1 VRSVLLTRLMLL
13 IATTIMVMT
22 IPINAA
28 ESEDQSL
35 YLKLLKYEYDNR
47 TFAYLGMKKAAH
59 VLKDEP
65 AGVFYQ
71 AYYDLEVVNQ
81 QIYKRSAVALNFD
94 YKASWFTKFRG
105 HAGGFAAHFITFS
118 PESLIKI
125 IVPYIP
131 KLEQLRDLADPR
143 YQSFFAY
150 IVAHVAQEK
159 TQLEASQIAKAEGW
173 EQGAK
178 VLRAFVDSIDV
189 DNITVIHGDN

>member
-1 VRSVLLTRLMLL
+1 MRVILQTGLILLTAYILVAMP
-13 IATTIMVMT
+13 ISATE
-22 IPINAA
+22 A
-28 ESEDQSL
+28 EDQTL
-35 YLKLLKYEYDNR
+35 YMKRLKYEFDNR
-47 TFAYLGMKKAAH
+47 TFAYLSMKKAAH

-81 QIYKRSAVALNFD
+81 DIYKRSAISLNFD
-94 YKASWFTKFRG
+94 YKANWFTRFRG
-105 HAGGFAAHFITFS
+105 NAAGFATHLIIFS
-118 PESLIKI
+118 PESLIKV

-143 YQSFFAY
+143 YESFFAY
-150 IVAHVAQEK
+150 IVAQEQA
-159 TQLEASQIAKAEGW
+159 QLEASQIAKAEGW

-189 DNITVIHGDN
+189 ENITVMHGDN

>member
-22 IPINAA
+22 MPINAA

-150 IVAHVAQEK
+150 IVAQEK
-159 TQLEASQIAKAEGW
+159 AQLEASQIAKAEGW

-189 DNITVIHGDN
+189 DKITVIHGDN

>member
-1 VRSVLLTRLMLL
+1 MRSVLLTRLMLL

-22 IPINAA
+22 MPINAA

-47 TFAYLGMKKAAH
+47 TFAYLGMEKAAH

-125 IVPYIP
+125 LVPYIP

-150 IVAHVAQEK
+150 IVAQEK
-159 TQLEASQIAKAEGW
+159 AQLEASQIAKAEGW

>member
-13 IATTIMVMT
+13 IAITIMVMT
-22 IPINAA
+22 MPINAA

-47 TFAYLGMKKAAH
+47 TFAYLGMEKAAH

-105 HAGGFAAHFITFS
+105 HAGGFAAYFITFS

-125 IVPYIP
+125 IAPYIP
-131 KLEQLRDLADPR
+131 KLEQLRDLSATR
-143 YQSFFAY
+143 NQLFFDY
-150 IVAHVAQEK
+150 VVAQEQA
-159 TQLEASQIAKAEGW
+159 QLQASQIAKKEGW

-178 VLRAFVDSIDV
+178 VLRGFVVGIDIDEIV
-189 DNITVIHGDN
+189 ATPIQ

>member
-1 VRSVLLTRLMLL
+1 MRSVLLTRLMLL
-13 IATTIMVMT
+13 IASTIMVMT
-22 IPINAA
+22 MPINAA

-47 TFAYLGMKKAAH
+47 TFAYLGMEKAAH

-81 QIYKRSAVALNFD
+81 QIYKRSAIALNFD
-94 YKASWFTKFRG
+94 YKPSWFTKFRG
-105 HAGGFAAHFITFS
+105 HAGGFAAYFITFS

-125 IVPYIP
+125 LVPYIP

-150 IVAHVAQEK
+150 IVAQEK
-159 TQLEASQIAKAEGW
+159 AQLEASQMAKAEGW

-189 DNITVIHGDN
+189 DKITVMHGDN

>member
-1 VRSVLLTRLMLL
+1 MRSVFLIRLMLL

-22 IPINAA
+22 MPINAA

-47 TFAYLGMKKAAH
+47 TFAYLGMEKAAH

-81 QIYKRSAVALNFD
+81 QIYKRSAIALNFD

-105 HAGGFAAHFITFS
+105 HAGGFAAYFITFS

-125 IVPYIP
+125 IAPYIP

-150 IVAHVAQEK
+150 VVAQEQA
-159 TQLEASQIAKAEGW
+159 QLEASQMAKAEGW

-189 DNITVIHGDN
+189 DKITVMHGDN

>member
-1 VRSVLLTRLMLL
+1 MRSVLLTRLMLL

-22 IPINAA
+22 MPINAA

-71 AYYDLEVVNQ
+71 AYYDLEMVNQ

-125 IVPYIP
+125 IVPYVP

-150 IVAHVAQEK
+150 IVAQEK
-159 TQLEASQIAKAEGW
+159 AQLEASQIAKAEGW

-189 DNITVIHGDN
+189 DKITVMHGDN

>member
-1 VRSVLLTRLMLL
+1 MRSVLLTRLMLL

-150 IVAHVAQEK
+150 IVAQEK

>member
-22 IPINAA
+22 MPINAA

-47 TFAYLGMKKAAH
+47 TFAYLGMEKAAH

-81 QIYKRSAVALNFD
+81 QIYKRSAIALNFD
-94 YKASWFTKFRG
+94 YKPSWFTKFRG

-150 IVAHVAQEK
+150 IVAQEK

>member
-1 VRSVLLTRLMLL
+1 MRSVLLTRLMLL

-22 IPINAA
+22 MPINAA

-125 IVPYIP
+125 LVPYIP

-150 IVAHVAQEK
+150 IVAQEK

-189 DNITVIHGDN
+189 DNITVMHGDN

>member
-1 VRSVLLTRLMLL
+1 MRSVLLTRLMLL

-22 IPINAA
+22 MPINAA

-150 IVAHVAQEK
+150 IVAQEK

-189 DNITVIHGDN
+189 DNITVINGDN

>member
-1 VRSVLLTRLMLL
+1 MRVILQTGLILLTAYILVAMP
-13 IATTIMVMT
+13 ISATE
-22 IPINAA
+22 A
-28 ESEDQSL
+28 EDQTL
-35 YLKLLKYEYDNR
+35 YMKRLKYEFDNR
-47 TFAYLGMKKAAH
+47 TFAYLSMKKAAH

-81 QIYKRSAVALNFD
+81 DIYKRSAISLNFD
-94 YKASWFTKFRG
+94 YKANWFTRFRG
-105 HAGGFAAHFITFS
+105 NAAGFATHLITFS
-118 PESLIKI
+118 PESLIKV

-150 IVAHVAQEK
+150 IVAQEQA
-159 TQLEASQIAKAEGW
+159 QLEASQMAKAEGW

-189 DNITVIHGDN
+189 DKITVIHGDN

>member
-1 VRSVLLTRLMLL
+1 MRSVLLTRLMLL

-22 IPINAA
+22 MPINAA

-47 TFAYLGMKKAAH
+47 TFAYLGMEKAAH

-150 IVAHVAQEK
+150 IVAQEQA
-159 TQLEASQIAKAEGW
+159 QLEASQIAKAEGW

>member
-1 VRSVLLTRLMLL
+1 MRSVLLTRLMLL

-22 IPINAA
+22 MPINAA

-47 TFAYLGMKKAAH
+47 TFAYLGMEKAAH

-105 HAGGFAAHFITFS
+105 YAGGFAAHFITFS

-143 YQSFFAY
+143 SQSFFAY
-150 IVAHVAQEK
+150 IVAQEK
-159 TQLEASQIAKAEGW
+159 AQLKASQIAKAEGW

-189 DNITVIHGDN
+189 DKITVIHGDN

>member
-1 VRSVLLTRLMLL
+1 MRSVLLTRLMLL

-22 IPINAA
+22 MPINAA

-47 TFAYLGMKKAAH
+47 TFAYLSMQKAAH
-59 VLKDEP
+59 VLKSEP

-71 AYYDLEVVNQ
+71 AYYDLEVINQ
-81 QIYKRSAVALNFD
+81 VIYKRNAAALNFN
-94 YKASWFTKFRG
+94 YSANWFTRFRG
-105 HAGGFAAHFITFS
+105 HAAGFATHFITFS
-118 PESLIKI
+118 PESLIKV

-131 KLEQLRDLADPR
+131 KLEQLRDLADSR
-143 YQSFFAY
+143 YPSFFAY
-150 IVAHVAQEK
+150 IVAQEK
-159 TQLEASQIAKAEGW
+159 VQLEASQIAKAEGW

-189 DNITVIHGDN
+189 DKITVMHGDN

>member
-1 VRSVLLTRLMLL
+1 MRSVLLTRLMLL

-22 IPINAA
+22 MPINAA

-150 IVAHVAQEK
+150 IVAQEK
-159 TQLEASQIAKAEGW
+159 AQLEASQIAKAEGW

-189 DNITVIHGDN
+189 DKITVIHGDN

>member
-1 VRSVLLTRLMLL
+1 MRSVLLTRLMLL

-47 TFAYLGMKKAAH
+47 TFAYLGMEKAAH

-81 QIYKRSAVALNFD
+81 QIYKRSAIALNFD
-94 YKASWFTKFRG
+94 YKPSWFTKFRG
-105 HAGGFAAHFITFS
+105 HAGGFAAYFITFS

-125 IVPYIP
+125 IAPYIP

-150 IVAHVAQEK
+150 IVAQEK
-159 TQLEASQIAKAEGW
+159 AQLEASQIAKAEGW

-189 DNITVIHGDN
+189 DKITVMHGDN

>member
-1 VRSVLLTRLMLL
+1 MRVILQTGLILLTAYILVAMP
-13 IATTIMVMT
+13 ISATE
-22 IPINAA
+22 A
-28 ESEDQSL
+28 EDQTL
-35 YLKLLKYEYDNR
+35 YMKRLKYEFDNR
-47 TFAYLGMKKAAH
+47 TFAYLSMKKAAH

-81 QIYKRSAVALNFD
+81 DIYKRSAISLNFD
-94 YKASWFTKFRG
+94 YKANWFTRFRG
-105 HAGGFAAHFITFS
+105 NAAGFATHLIIFS
-118 PESLIKI
+118 PESLIKV

-150 IVAHVAQEK
+150 IVAQEK

-189 DNITVIHGDN
+189 DKITVMHGDN

>member
-1 VRSVLLTRLMLL
+1 VRSVFLTRLMLL

-22 IPINAA
+22 TPINAA

-47 TFAYLGMKKAAH
+47 TFAYLGMEKAAH

-81 QIYKRSAVALNFD
+81 QIYKRSAIALNFD
-94 YKASWFTKFRG
+94 YKPSWFTKFRG
-105 HAGGFAAHFITFS
+105 HAGGFAAYFITFS

-150 IVAHVAQEK
+150 IVAQEK
-159 TQLEASQIAKAEGW
+159 AQLEASQIAKAEGW

-189 DNITVIHGDN
+189 DKITVMHGDN

>member
-1 VRSVLLTRLMLL
+1 VRSVFLTRLMLL

-22 IPINAA
+22 MPINAA

-47 TFAYLGMKKAAH
+47 TFAYLGMEKAAH

-81 QIYKRSAVALNFD
+81 QIYKRSAIALNFD
-94 YKASWFTKFRG
+94 YKPSWFTKFRG
-105 HAGGFAAHFITFS
+105 HAGGFAAYFITFS

-125 IVPYIP
+125 IAPYIP

-150 IVAHVAQEK
+150 IVAQEK
-159 TQLEASQIAKAEGW
+159 AQLEASQMAKAEGW

-189 DNITVIHGDN
+189 DKITVMHGDN

>member
-1 VRSVLLTRLMLL
+1 MRVILQTGLILLTAYILVAMP
-13 IATTIMVMT
+13 ISATE
-22 IPINAA
+22 A
-28 ESEDQSL
+28 EDQTL
-35 YLKLLKYEYDNR
+35 YMKRLKYEFDNR
-47 TFAYLGMKKAAH
+47 TFAYLSMKKAAH

-81 QIYKRSAVALNFD
+81 DIYKRSAISLNFD
-94 YKASWFTKFRG
+94 YKANWFTRFRG
-105 HAGGFAAHFITFS
+105 NAAGFATHLIIFS
-118 PESLIKI
+118 PESLIKV

-143 YQSFFAY
+143 YESFFAY
-150 IVAHVAQEK
+150 IVAQEQA
-159 TQLEASQIAKAEGW
+159 QLEASQIAKAEGW

>member
-1 VRSVLLTRLMLL
+1 MRSVLLTRLMLL

-22 IPINAA
+22 MPINAA

-47 TFAYLGMKKAAH
+47 TFAYLGMEKAAH

-81 QIYKRSAVALNFD
+81 QIYKRSAIALNFD
-94 YKASWFTKFRG
+94 YKPSWFTKFRG
-105 HAGGFAAHFITFS
+105 HAGGFAAYFITFS

-125 IVPYIP
+125 IAPYIP

-150 IVAHVAQEK
+150 IVAQEK
-159 TQLEASQIAKAEGW
+159 AQLEASQIAKAEGW

-189 DNITVIHGDN
+189 DKITVMHGDN

>member
-1 VRSVLLTRLMLL
+1 MRSVLLTRLMLL
-13 IATTIMVMT
+13 IATTIMVITM
-22 IPINAA
+22 PINAA

-47 TFAYLGMKKAAH
+47 TFAYLGMEKAAH

-81 QIYKRSAVALNFD
+81 QIYKRSAIALNFD
-94 YKASWFTKFRG
+94 YKPSWFTKFRG
-105 HAGGFAAHFITFS
+105 HAGGFAAYFITFS

-125 IVPYIP
+125 IAPYIP

-150 IVAHVAQEK
+150 IVAQEK
-159 TQLEASQIAKAEGW
+159 AQLEASQIAKAEGW

-189 DNITVIHGDN
+189 DKITVMHGDN

>member
-1 VRSVLLTRLMLL
+1 MRSVLLTRLMLL
-13 IATTIMVMT
+13 ITIMVMT
-22 IPINAA
+22 MPINAA
-28 ESEDQSL
+28 ESEDPSL

-47 TFAYLGMKKAAH
+47 TFAYLGMEKAAH

-105 HAGGFAAHFITFS
+105 HAGGFAAYFITFS

-125 IVPYIP
+125 IAPYIP

-150 IVAHVAQEK
+150 IVAQEK
-159 TQLEASQIAKAEGW
+159 AQLEASQMAKAEGW

-189 DNITVIHGDN
+189 DKITVMHGDN

>member
-1 VRSVLLTRLMLL
+1 MRSVLLTRLMLL

-105 HAGGFAAHFITFS
+105 YAGGFAAHFITFS

-150 IVAHVAQEK
+150 IVAQEQA
-159 TQLEASQIAKAEGW
+159 QLEASQIAKAEGW

>member
-1 VRSVLLTRLMLL
+1 MRSVLLTRLMLL
-13 IATTIMVMT
+13 IVTTTMVMT
-22 IPINAA
+22 MPLNAA

-150 IVAHVAQEK
+150 IVAQEK

>member
-1 VRSVLLTRLMLL
+1 MRSVLLTRLMLL

-125 IVPYIP
+125 LVPYIP

-150 IVAHVAQEK
+150 IVAQEK
-159 TQLEASQIAKAEGW
+159 AQLEASQIAKAEGW

-189 DNITVIHGDN
+189 DKITVIHGDN

>member
-13 IATTIMVMT
+13 IVTTTMVMT
-22 IPINAA
+22 MPLNAA

-150 IVAHVAQEK
+150 IVAQEK

>member
-1 VRSVLLTRLMLL
+1 MRSVLLTRLMLL
-13 IATTIMVMT
+13 IATTIIT

-150 IVAHVAQEK
+150 IVAQEK

>member
-1 VRSVLLTRLMLL
+1 MGVRLQKGL
-13 IATTIMVMT
+13 ILVTAYILMVMAM
-22 IPINAA
+22 PINAA
-28 ESEDQSL
+28 ESEDQSV

-150 IVAHVAQEK
+150 IVAQEK
-159 TQLEASQIAKAEGW
+159 AQLEASQIAKAEGW

-189 DNITVIHGDN
+189 DNITVMHGDN

>member
-1 VRSVLLTRLMLL
+1 MRSVLLTRLMLL
-13 IATTIMVMT
+13 IATTIMVITM
-22 IPINAA
+22 PINAA

-47 TFAYLGMKKAAH
+47 TFAYLGMEKAAH

-81 QIYKRSAVALNFD
+81 QIYTRSAIALNFD
-94 YKASWFTKFRG
+94 YKPSWFTKFRG
-105 HAGGFAAHFITFS
+105 HAGGLAAHFITFS

-143 YQSFFAY
+143 YQSFFDY
-150 IVAHVAQEK
+150 IVAQEK
-159 TQLEASQIAKAEGW
+159 AQLEASQIAKAEGW

-189 DNITVIHGDN
+189 DKITVMHGDN

>member
-1 VRSVLLTRLMLL
+1 
-13 IATTIMVMT
+13 MVMT
-22 IPINAA
+22 MPINAA

-59 VLKDEP
+59 VLKGQS

-150 IVAHVAQEK
+150 IVAQEK
-159 TQLEASQIAKAEGW
+159 AQLKASQIAKAEGW

-189 DNITVIHGDN
+189 DKITVIHGDN

>member
-1 VRSVLLTRLMLL
+1 MRSVLLTRLMLL
-13 IATTIMVMT
+13 IAITIMVMT
-22 IPINAA
+22 MPINAA

-47 TFAYLGMKKAAH
+47 TFAYLGMEKAAH

-105 HAGGFAAHFITFS
+105 HAGGFAAYFITFS

-125 IVPYIP
+125 IAPYIP

-150 IVAHVAQEK
+150 IVAQEK
-159 TQLEASQIAKAEGW
+159 AQLEASQMAKAEGW

>member
-1 VRSVLLTRLMLL
+1 MRSVLLTRLMLL
-13 IATTIMVMT
+13 IAITIMVMT
-22 IPINAA
+22 MPINAA

-47 TFAYLGMKKAAH
+47 TFAYLGMEKAAH

-105 HAGGFAAHFITFS
+105 HAGGFAAYFITFS

-125 IVPYIP
+125 IAPYIP

-150 IVAHVAQEK
+150 IVAQEK
-159 TQLEASQIAKAEGW
+159 AQLEASQMAKAEGW

-189 DNITVIHGDN
+189 DKITVMHGDN